1 MNWGTHF
8 WLHCCGNIELFLEDF
23 IEIGLDVI
31 HPIQKNTMDE
41 NEIARKYGDRLCI
54 FAGFDVQYLMAFGTP
69 EEVREE
75 VKHLMETYKRQ
86 DGRFLM
92 TMGNG
97 STPDWKIENLT
108 ALYEASLE
116 YGRLRKR

>member
-1 MNWGTHF
+1 
-8 WLHCCGNIELFLEDF
+8 
-23 IEIGLDVI
+23 
-31 HPIQKNTMDE
+31 
-41 NEIARKYGDRLCI
+41 
-54 FAGFDVQYLMAFGTP
+54 MAFGTP

>member
-1 MNWGTHF
+1 
-8 WLHCCGNIELFLEDF
+8 
-23 IEIGLDVI
+23 
-31 HPIQKNTMDE
+31 
-41 NEIARKYGDRLCI
+41 
-54 FAGFDVQYLMAFGTP
+54 MAFGTP
-69 EEVREE
+69 EEVIEE